1 MAGKQRAYKEKI
13 RATATLE
20 KVFRAME
27 LIAASRIGKAR
38 EIAQGRDPYNRVL
51 TEAIATVA
59 AHSDEENHPLLN
71 ERTDT
76 NRVAVLVVTSDRGM
90 AGAYSASVL
99 READRY
105 MEELREAGKEP
116 VLYVAGR
123 RGISHYHFR
132 GADVQQSWSGES
144 DRPSPEMS
152 RDIADALLERFLAD
166 TDDDPVAE
174 LHVVFTRFES
184 MVRQV
189 VQVRHMLPMEIVD
202 TDEPMADR
210 TAEPDELGEYP
221 VPIHPVYE
229 FEPSAKELFDLILP
243 LYVRQRISN
252 VLSMSA
258 ASELASRQQ
267 AMHSATENAGQLIE
281 DYTRLANNAR
291 QTEITTEITE
301 IVSGADSLKSS

>member
-27 LIAASRIGKAR
+27 LIAASRIAKAR
-38 EIAQGRDPYNRVL
+38 ETAEGNDPYTRVL

-59 AHSDEENHPLLN
+59 AHSHEESHPLLN

-99 READRY
+99 READRF
-105 MEELREAGKEP
+105 MEELRDDGKEP

-132 GADVQQSWSGES
+132 GVEVAQTWSGES
-144 DRPSPEMS
+144 DHPSVELS
-152 RDIADALLERFLAD
+152 GQIADALLERFLAPAD
-166 TDDDPVAE
+166 ENPVCE

-202 TDEPMADR
+202 TDEPIADYS
-210 TAEPDELGEYP
+210 AEPDELGEYP
-221 VPIHPVYE
+221 VPVHAVYE
-229 FEPSAKELFDLILP
+229 FEPSPQEIFDQMLT

-252 VLSMSA
+252 VLSMAA

-267 AMHSATENAGQLIE
+267 AMHSATENDGQLIE

-291 QTEITTEITE
+291 QSEITTEITE
-301 IVSGADSLKSS
+301 IVSGADALKSS